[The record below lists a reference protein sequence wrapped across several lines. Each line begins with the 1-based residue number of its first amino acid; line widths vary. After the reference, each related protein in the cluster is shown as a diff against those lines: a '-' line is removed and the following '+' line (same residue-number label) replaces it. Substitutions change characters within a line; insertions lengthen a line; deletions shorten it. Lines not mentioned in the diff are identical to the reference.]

1 MPRVRHQVAA
11 RKRRKKILKK
21 AKGYYGGRRKLYRTA
36 KETVQRAMVYSYRD
50 RRNKKRDFR
59 SLWIVRINAAC
70 RLLGLSY
77 SRFMNGL
84 KKSGVAIDRKN
95 LAEIAVKDPQTF
107 AQLAQMVKQG

>member
-36 KETVQRAMVYSYRD
+36 KETVQRAMAYSYRD

>member
-1 MPRVRHQVAA
+1 LPRVRHQVAA

-36 KETVQRAMVYSYRD
+36 KETVQRAMAYSYRD